1 MLNREKRMDG
11 GGRRWRFDE
20 SFCIGKRVSKEDR
33 ACVKNLEA
41 SDGLAQIR
49 PELYRLMPD
58 ALGQNVEN
66 LAEVLEQC
74 HTFCRG
80 IIIYI

>member
-1 MLNREKRMDG
+1 MLNRAKRMDG

-41 SDGLAQIR
+41 SDGLAQMR
-49 PELYRLMPD
+49 PELYRLMPE
-58 ALGQNVEN
+58 ARTWKMEN

-74 HTFCRG
+74 HFLSG
-80 IIIYI
+80 NNYIK